1 MDLLDRQLEHDR
13 WATTQLLELS
23 RGLTGA
29 QLDHEFDVGHRT
41 LRATFE
47 HMIFSVAFWT
57 ASMTEQPVTEPRDD
71 RSLVTLFN
79 RHERSYTTFAAL
91 SHQVRDEQRLE
102 ETIADHDGA
111 CVTLGATILHVL
123 VHNVQHRLEA
133 WHILERLGVPDLPE
147 GDPKEWEWAHE
158 PRGA

>member
-23 RGLTGA
+23 RGLTDA

-47 HMIFSVAFWT
+47 HMTFSVAFRT

-71 RSLVTLFN
+71 RSLVTLIN
-79 RHERSYTTFAAL
+79 RHERSYATFAAL
-91 SHQVRDEQRLE
+91 SRQVRDEQRLE
-102 ETIADHDGA
+102 E
-111 CVTLGATILHVL
+111 
-123 VHNVQHRLEA
+123 
-133 WHILERLGVPDLPE
+133 
-147 GDPKEWEWAHE
+147 
-158 PRGA
+158 